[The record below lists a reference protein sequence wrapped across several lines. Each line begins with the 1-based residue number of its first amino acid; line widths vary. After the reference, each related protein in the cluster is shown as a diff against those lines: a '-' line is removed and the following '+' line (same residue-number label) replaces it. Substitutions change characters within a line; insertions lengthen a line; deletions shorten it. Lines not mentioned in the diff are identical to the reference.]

1 MVQRF
6 AGLFAA
12 LALLSQEA
20 MAQDATAQDRID
32 LEPASS
38 WVMNY
43 DDDSCALQRQFGP
56 EGQQVFLEIRQFG
69 PGDELQFTAASKD
82 FESRRGP
89 FSVQIEPIDAVPR
102 QNGGLFN
109 VALGEGYAGRLFRLS
124 LAEGEAEYDE
134 LYSHFVDTTPVLHEE
149 QRELLHEGRRLWEK
163 LATQDVRSRQRAMRE
178 FQKFSMRDD
187 YQIALRRATRV
198 FRQDEGYRHY
208 LERLEAEV
216 AGIGLYDAF
225 ERPIYL
231 QTGDLVEAMDA
242 MKVCLEEL
250 EAHWGIDVEAHRT
263 LARAAEPYD
272 YDRLAREVMED
283 YPREMARQRIPAH
296 LRVRLDVS
304 AEGKPTGCHMQS
316 GLNDEAFEREACG
329 NMMRFAQFYPAL
341 DAQGMPI
348 RSYYQISVIYVPR

>member
-1 MVQRF
+1 PTKPPTRKCRRSSKAWGSRPVSTSPGWGESERSLRNYPNGGKRMVQRF

-163 LATQDVRSRQRAMRE
+163 LATQDVRS
-178 FQKFSMRDD
+178 
-187 YQIALRRATRV
+187 
-198 FRQDEGYRHY
+198 
-208 LERLEAEV
+208 
-216 AGIGLYDAF
+216 
-225 ERPIYL
+225 
-231 QTGDLVEAMDA
+231 
-242 MKVCLEEL
+242 
-250 EAHWGIDVEAHRT
+250 
-263 LARAAEPYD
+263 
-272 YDRLAREVMED
+272 
-283 YPREMARQRIPAH
+283 
-296 LRVRLDVS
+296 
-304 AEGKPTGCHMQS
+304 
-316 GLNDEAFEREACG
+316 
-329 NMMRFAQFYPAL
+329 
-341 DAQGMPI
+341 
-348 RSYYQISVIYVPR
+348 